1 MSTISDAV
9 DAAVGQMAAT
19 DREQAQAVADAATA
33 FYTTELEEL
42 QATATA
48 AQTQVTQLTSA
59 LAAATAAGSADDA
72 KVAALTEQLAT
83 SNSQLAGVQAQL
95 AALQAAFDAYRKA
108 NPAKGPFPVGNLFV
122 GASTQSAETGIEA
135 LEKQLGVNVE
145 VHRSYFVASQS
156 VASIAKEKAKAHL
169 DHPYRVRA
177 HEQVVHVQ
185 AAANA
190 LATQAAVDLKAGRFP
205 MLSIKLPSTWG
216 NVASGAQD
224 AWLKALLTA
233 LGLVQGPVG
242 LCFHHEPFDDKGAA
256 GSGMT
261 SGDYVAMYEHA
272 AALKAVNTYLVPILQ
287 SAPFDGT
294 GASQGNILDWYSKTA
309 TDIAGI
315 DCYNHWSVGKP
326 DSAWRTPQQVAVCL
340 SQLAP
345 LGKPVAV
352 AEWGVR
358 TDPRT
363 PGKAAQ
369 WMADFITYVLGQGA
383 IFASYFSSAQNVND
397 GGTPWVLADE
407 RLAQMVKL
415 VKAGA
420 RLSA

>member
-1 MSTISDAV
+1 MSTIDEAV
-9 DAAVGQMAAT
+9 STAVGDITATARTAAQ
-19 DREQAQAVADAATA
+19 DVADAATA
-33 FYTTELEEL
+33 FYSTQIAEQSAVITNF
-42 QATATA
+42 
-48 AQTQVTQLTSA
+48 QTQVAQLTSA
-59 LAAATAAGSADDA
+59 LAAATASENADDA
-72 KVAALTEQLAT
+72 KVDALTEQLAT
-83 SNSQLAGVQAQL
+83 ANAQL
-95 AALQAAFDAYRKA
+95 AAVQAAFDAYRKA
-108 NPAKGPFPVGNLFV
+108 NPPAGPFPVGNLFV

-135 LEKQLGVNVE
+135 LEKQLGVNVA

-156 VASIAKEKAKAHL
+156 VASLSKGRAKAHP
-169 DHPYRVRA
+169 DHPYRVLE
-177 HEQVVHVQ
+177 HEQVIHVQ
-185 AAANA
+185 AAANV
-190 LATQAAVDLKAGRFP
+190 LATQAATDLKAGRFP

-224 AWLKALLTA
+224 AWLKALLAA
-233 LGLVQGPVG
+233 LGTVGGPVG

-272 AALKAVNTYLVPILQ
+272 APLKPANVYLVPILQ

-294 GASQGNILDWYSKTA
+294 GAVQGNILDWYSKTA
-309 TDIAGI
+309 TDIAAV
-315 DCYNHWSVGKP
+315 DCYDHWSVGKP

-369 WMADFITYVLGQGA
+369 WMADFIAYITGQGA
-383 IFASYFSSAQNVND
+383 VFASYFSSAQNVND
-397 GGTPWVLADE
+397 GGTPWVLDGE
-407 RLAQMVKL
+407 RLAEMVKL

-420 RLSA
+420 RLTSS

>member
-1 MSTISDAV
+1 MSNISDAV
-9 DAAVGQMAAT
+9 DTAVGEITATARTAAQ
-19 DREQAQAVADAATA
+19 DVADAATA
-33 FYTTELEEL
+33 FYATELTEL
-42 QATATA
+42 QAVVTATK
-48 AQTQVTQLTSA
+48 TQVEQLTSA
-59 LAAATAAGSADDA
+59 LAAATATENADDA
-72 KVAALTEQLAT
+72 KVAALTDQLAT
-83 SNSQLAGVQAQL
+83 ANAQL
-95 AALQAAFDAYRKA
+95 AAVQAAFAAYKAA
-108 NPAKGPFPVGNLFV
+108 NPPKTRFPGDPGSNLYV

-135 LEKQLGVNVE
+135 LEKQLGVAVE
-145 VHRSYFVASQS
+145 VHRSYFVATQS
-156 VASIAKEKAKAHL
+156 VAALHSKRAGHP
-169 DHPYRVRA
+169 DHPYFIGV
-177 HEQVVHVQ
+177 HEQLVHVQ

-190 LATQAAVDLKAGRFP
+190 LATQAATDLKAGRFP
-205 MLSIKLPSTWG
+205 MLSIKLPGTWG
-216 NVASGAQD
+216 SVAAGAQD
-224 AWLKALLTA
+224 TWLKGLLTA
-233 LGLVQGPVG
+233 LGTVQGPLG

-256 GSGMT
+256 NSGMT
-261 SGDYVAMYEHA
+261 SGDYVAMYDHA
-272 AALKAVNTYLVPILQ
+272 APLKTANTSLVPILQ

-294 GASQGNILDWYSKTA
+294 GPVQGNILDWYSKTS

-326 DSAWRTPQQVAVCL
+326 DNAWRTPQQVAVCL
-340 SQLAP
+340 SQLAA

-383 IFASYFSSAQNVND
+383 VFASYFSSAQNVND

-420 RLSA
+420 RFSS